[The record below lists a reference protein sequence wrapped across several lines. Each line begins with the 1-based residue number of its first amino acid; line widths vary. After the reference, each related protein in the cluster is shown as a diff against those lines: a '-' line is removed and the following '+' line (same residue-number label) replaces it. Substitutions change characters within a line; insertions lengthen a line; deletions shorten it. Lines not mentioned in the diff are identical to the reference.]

1 MRKFI
6 TALIAT
12 SMLAAPALAQR
23 DPAYD
28 AARSAGQVGEKMDGY
43 LGIVGASTAALQRDS
58 QHQRTQGVE
67 QRRHGLNA
75 GNRGAQHG
83 RAALRL
89 GGQRLHALLEFTAQQ
104 GQQGLALFGADVG
117 AARHAPGHGIHR
129 HAGGVDGVCGSPTC
143 GGCIRR

>member
-43 LGIVGASTAALQRDS
+43 LGIVGASTAALQRVVDDINIK
-58 QHQRTQGVE
+58 
-67 QRRHGLNA
+67 RRA
-75 GNRGAQHG
+75 VYAEKA
-83 RAALRL
+83 RAANATLEEYALTAGCLAIARTVPGEKYQAPDGSWQTRTSAPPLRDS
-89 GGQRLHALLEFTAQQ
+89 RCPA
-104 GQQGLALFGADVG
+104 
-117 AARHAPGHGIHR
+117 
-129 HAGGVDGVCGSPTC
+129 
-143 GGCIRR
+143 